1 MKQLWQQG
9 SSQGL
14 GSGNSPSSR
23 FPKAKK
29 SKKAIDSEEK
39 DQRARKKNRYIK
51 KDYECT
57 VPSPFEQSKQASG
70 PASQEEHAET
80 SSWWRK
86 RLMFL
91 LNEKRI
97 GDAKALRGEFMLK

>member
-1 MKQLWQQG
+1 M
-9 SSQGL
+9 
-14 GSGNSPSSR
+14 
-23 FPKAKK
+23 
-29 SKKAIDSEEK
+29 
-39 DQRARKKNRYIK
+39 
-51 KDYECT
+51 
-57 VPSPFEQSKQASG
+57 PSPFEQSKQASG

-97 GDAKALRGEFMLK
+97 GDAKALKGEFMLK